1 MVNYLLTITSQHPH
15 YKESPGLWPEGG
27 IDCSSGDEPRDKPR
41 LAGAPGSNVMS
52 LSDARPQANLL
63 SELVLAIVGA
73 LGLGVTIAAAIIGVC
88 S

>member
-1 MVNYLLTITSQHPH
+1 
-15 YKESPGLWPEGG
+15 
-27 IDCSSGDEPRDKPR
+27 
-41 LAGAPGSNVMS
+41 MS